1 MLRPM
6 SVQAAT
12 ASALQNKLQGKQE
25 LREKSRRK
33 AATATITTPKA
44 KHRSNNYSQSPT
56 GSPHTREITNLSST
70 HTCVGK
76 AAKRDLN
83 SHNIITIYKSRW
95 QNAAINSPL
104 SLFSTLHLALSIIMP
119 ISVKLPPI
127 VEHIFT
133 WVNSEARSTTRCPL
147 NVNCDRQR
155 EGETERE
162 KGSRVIA
169 KLRYDYV
176 IDDSCRRC
184 CHCQC

>member
-83 SHNIITIYKSRW
+83 SHNIITIQIEVTKCRNQLS
-95 QNAAINSPL
+95 AL
-104 SLFSTLHLALSIIMP
+104 SLLHSSLSIIMP